1 MMTKCIK
8 TVLLALMSIVFLVS
22 CDKDEL
28 TDGVETIKMYVSAET
43 GTYIP
48 WGSEVPVECMLV
60 KEEGKSEY
68 SHLAFGGI
76 KGFEYV
82 RGHEYELG
90 VLKTIL
96 ANPPADASNIVY
108 ELLEIISNTPVSVTP
123 EPEEL
128 PEEAKFMLK
137 MVQLEPFMNLDTP
150 IAAPFDFLTFRILNH
165 KGEYSFPSTPNFLK
179 YYDLIEISSPA
190 LPNTYCVYRYST
202 DENGTKESFTSQWS
216 SYFYEKTDFPI
227 CLKGYK
233 DGMLIYEYSTTQIM
247 RERDFLGVDW
257 ENGGIVIANPKT
269 NGIYCVLDNRYEF
282 LLTDTQKANETCYI
296 KIQVSNSS
304 HLADAEYLKSQEEGL
319 RWLLK
324 KHLGEKSSLTASDFK
339 TLPKGA
345 DVVETYENKTTRVAI
360 VHQNADDL
368 HEECY
373 YAIAESK

>member
-1 MMTKCIK
+1 MAKCIK
-8 TVLLALMSIVFLVS
+8 AALLMLISVLWVG
-22 CDKDEL
+22 CDKDEPI
-28 TDGVETIKMYVSAET
+28 DKVEIIKMYVSAET
-43 GTYIP
+43 GTYTP

-60 KEEGKSEY
+60 KEDGDLEY

-76 KGFEYV
+76 QRFDYV
-82 RGHEYELG
+82 RGHEYELE
-90 VLKTIL
+90 VRKTTL
-96 ANPPADASNIVY
+96 ANPPADGSNIAY
-108 ELLEIISNTPVSVTP
+108 ELLKIINDIPPVTP
-123 EPEEL
+123 KPEEL
-128 PEEAKFMLK
+128 PEEAKFKLE
-137 MVQLEPFMNLDTP
+137 MVQLVPFMVLDTP
-150 IAAPFDFLTFRILNH
+150 LAAPFDFLTFRILNH
-165 KGEYSFPSTPNFLK
+165 RGEYSFPATPDFLK
-179 YYDLIEISSPA
+179 YYDLIEMSSPL
-190 LPNTYCVYRYST
+190 LPDTYCVYRYST
-202 DENGTKESFTSQWS
+202 DGNSTGRSFTSQWG

-233 DGMLIYEYSTTQIM
+233 DGKLIYEYSTTQVM

-257 ENGGIVIANPKT
+257 KNGSVAIANPKT

-304 HLADAEYLKSQEEGL
+304 HLTDAEYLKSQEEGL

-360 VHQNADDL
+360 VHRNADDL

>member
-1 MMTKCIK
+1 MTKCIK

-28 TDGVETIKMYVSAET
+28 TDRAETIKMYVSAET
-43 GTYIP
+43 GTYMP

-90 VLKTIL
+90 VLKTTL

-108 ELLEIISNTPVSVTP
+108 ELLEIISDIPVSVTP

-128 PEEAKFMLK
+128 PEEAKFKLK
-137 MVQLEPFMNLDTP
+137 MVQLVPFMDLDTP
-150 IAAPFDFLTFRILNH
+150 LAAPFDLLTFRILNH
-165 KGEYSFPSTPNFLK
+165 RDEYSFPVAPDFLK
-179 YYDLIEISSPA
+179 YYDLIEMSSPV
-190 LPNTYCVYRYST
+190 LPDTYCVYRYST
-202 DENGTKESFTSQWS
+202 GENGTGESFTPQWS

-233 DGMLIYEYSTTQIM
+233 DGKLIYECSTTQVM

-257 ENGGIVIANPKT
+257 ENGSIAIANPKT

-296 KIQVSNSS
+296 EIGVNYSS
-304 HLADAEYLKSQEEGL
+304 GLTDAENLTHQQEGL
-319 RWLLK
+319 RWLLN

-339 TLPKGA
+339 TLPEGV
-345 DVVETYENKTTRVAI
+345 DVVETYENSTTRVAI
-360 VHQNADDL
+360 LHQPVDDL
-368 HEECY
+368 HEERY
-373 YAIAESK
+373 YTIAESK